1 MLQGGIIMTILP
13 VTSISTVYNVALV
26 AVDNLP
32 NDMVLIAVIFNK
44 IADEKINIDMI
55 SQSPPYKGKINIYF
69 SIPADNIIKVI
80 TILNSFKIK
89 VPNLRIEVDSDST
102 KISVFGEGMRDK
114 PGVAA
119 KVFALM
125 ADNEIEIKLV
135 TTSEV
140 DISYLIYEKDADK
153 AINAIRQ
160 EFNI

>member
-1 MLQGGIIMTILP
+1 MTILP

-32 NDMVLIAVIFNK
+32 NDMVLIAGIFNK
-44 IADEKINIDMI
+44 IADENINIDMI

-125 ADNEIEIKLV
+125 ADNEIEIKLI